1 MERVPVVRVRGRGV
15 QITDEIRA
23 RVQDRVGR
31 STRYFSRVGDV
42 DVNLVKLDHR
52 PAGGQRFRAE
62 IATRSARHDVRAE
75 GLGDTVDRA
84 LDAAADRF
92 AARLRRLG
100 ERLIDRRKQ
109 RSKGP
114 KRAAAQGGAAPPR
127 DRSGRPGYRSAGD
140 RAGEMAGRQTD
151 DPGRRRIGHGRERR
165 PRPAVHRRRIRRV
178 LGHVPAGRRQAGV
191 GGSRMTSRRS
201 IAAPPGGRSSS
212 DPLPASSTF
221 GIAWPKPVILGC
233 GIWRYMTGPAQ
244 ADPSQAIQV
253 R

>member
-100 ERLIDRRKQ
+100 ERLVDRRKQ

-114 KRAAAQGGAAPPR
+114 KRAAAQGGPR
-127 DRSGRPGYRSAGD
+127 LL
-140 RAGEMAGRQTD
+140 ETD
-151 DPGRRRIGHGRERR
+151 PVVPDIDLPEIVRERWQGAKPMTPEDAALVMEER
-165 PRPAVHRRRIRRV
+165 DGPVLLFIDAESGGFSVMYRRDDGR
-178 LGHVPAGRRQAGV
+178 LGLVEAE
-191 GGSRMTSRRS
+191 
-201 IAAPPGGRSSS
+201 
-212 DPLPASSTF
+212 
-221 GIAWPKPVILGC
+221 
-233 GIWRYMTGPAQ
+233 
-244 ADPSQAIQV
+244 
-253 R
+253 